1 MFYEFMEQLFDFF
14 GLVIDTTDM
23 TYGQFYIFTFK
34 YILAIF
40 IIKKIFGIVDDV
52 SKIGCRGV

>member
-1 MFYEFMEQLFDFF
+1 MFEFMEQLFDFF
-14 GLVIDTTDM
+14 GLVVDTTDM

-52 SKIGCRGV
+52 AKIGCRGV